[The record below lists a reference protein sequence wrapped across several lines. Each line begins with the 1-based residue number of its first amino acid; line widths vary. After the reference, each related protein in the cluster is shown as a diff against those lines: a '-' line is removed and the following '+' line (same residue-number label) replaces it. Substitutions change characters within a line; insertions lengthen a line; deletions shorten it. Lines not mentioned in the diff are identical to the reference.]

1 MKCSNCQ
8 NELIS
13 IFRCRY
19 CSKTVCSLKC
29 LELHCSNFHSVK
41 NNTSTSLTRINSPYL
56 LQGFLNSTI
65 VYDSFYS
72 LDNFVPIYDEKG
84 KVQIIGSG
92 SYGQVYLALHI
103 LNKKYY
109 AIKHMDKKKLFSL
122 LHSLNSIQKEIDI
135 QSKIDH
141 PNIVK
146 LLYVKETHISYDLVM
161 EYASMG
167 NLFHYI
173 RKYKGLNEDKTFSLF
188 IQVVNAVNFMH
199 SNDLI
204 HRDIKPE
211 NILIFDNNI
220 IRLCDFG
227 WCVKLEGHQRG
238 TFCGTTEYMSPELVN
253 HQGYGKEIDVWS
265 LGILLYEMIH
275 GYSPFRP
282 NKPKFNEKEVME
294 NIKNHNLIF
303 GKTVSDE
310 CKNLIYH
317 LLDPDINKRYNV
329 EDIYNSDFVKK
340 YEKMNYCFPD
350 INLVQLYNKKIRQ
363 NNEQNLFDNINK
375 NDENININNLNNI
388 ITSNIE
394 INKNNLFNS
403 NNRYL
408 NNRNN
413 YQMQESRN
421 IYNTYNNNNPKY
433 QNFSNYDLTRDN
445 YFINMNKNATN
456 KQNLNEFN
464 KYSNYL
470 NIFSNEPK
478 NEISKKELDNIFNNN
493 EKQNMDLYNFND
505 NERHPQDNEKYIN
518 YNNNSFFILMG
529 DNETNNMKIKNG
541 EENYLNKINDKLW
554 NNSINNNN
562 IPNDNNISN
571 NQYIEI
577 NQKEISHLNNQSQIK
592 NVDNKSVNYN
602 YYYNFNNYNNNYTNN
617 FFNHNYDQISP
628 NSLSKKILVTNY
640 NINSLNQN
648 SNNSN
653 INIIIDKIHTPS
665 TIPTSDKANQGGQKI
680 IIKQKKISEFDVGEE
695 KYNLSD
701 REQNENEHSA
711 IKINLNHEQQ
721 KINNRK
727 YLSRSDYSIMN
738 KKKKEEKVKNI
749 FIKKLDIGEIKLDNF
764 NQINNSQRI
773 NHQKEDNS
781 DIERVEQ
788 YLLKNKIYKNKK
800 DSNYKI
806 MKNISEP
813 NIKENE
819 VIINKFIKIPNSNI
833 TKRKKIKRLLS
844 ERNINEMKDKG
855 RNQKLEKEN
864 IIMKI
869 NKEKVVF
876 NEKLGNKKNISKNNN
891 QIKKDDSNKKENYIG
906 DLLCSIFNVFDSKKD
921 KKNEIN
927 IMDKESKY
935 NNNTHK
941 SLITKLKSRESSNKN
956 NNINYTKSNSFIR
969 IEKDSKKNNK
979 NSSFIRINN
988 KKNKV
993 ISLGLSQFEDS
1004 EPNDKKKIKNVIY
1017 TQPNLDVKEN
1027 NKNILNTKNI
1037 LRNHF
1042 SSLDI
1047 KIKNNEKEQKR
1058 NHKIIE
1064 IPINSKCRNIKHKN
1078 IKNLNDT
1085 NLNNSI
1091 IITPK
1096 KKNIFN
1102 RVHPFKL
1109 IGAFK
1114 KELTDYSQQKFEI

>member
-653 INIIIDKIHTPS
+653 INIIIDKINTPS

-819 VIINKFIKIPNSNI
+819 VIINNFIKIPNSNI

-1047 KIKNNEKEQKR
+1047 KIKNNEKEQKS

-1114 KELTDYSQQKFEI
+1114 KELTDYSQQKFEN